1 MLLLEQDLLLG
12 KEVFNFFTIHYT
24 SGIISIIISCFLMF
38 FVIYKIL
45 NIRLIH
51 QIDNYSDF
59 LQLLKNKYSFF
70 NNDLFLL
77 TINIFLGISFYV
89 MIVGLSTLFHY
100 QFGIKKL
107 VITFIVILICYRIFK
122 NNDLRFIY
130 IFNSILMPIL
140 ILFIIFLSVDGIYL
154 DKINFYHHSNL
165 FYSIFQGLLYFS
177 YNSLLIIPILFKIE
191 ITNKK
196 NNFIL
201 SIVFS
206 CIIFILINLINLLL
220 LSYFSEIQNIDLPIL
235 AICNSK
241 NNIYSFFYFF
251 IILSAILT
259 TLFSSGFSFMLNI
272 KEKNKKKILIIFL
285 GLSFIFNYFSF
296 STLIDIFYPFFGLI
310 GLIQIFLILH
320 HKY

>member
-1 MLLLEQDLLLG
+1 
-12 KEVFNFFTIHYT
+12 
-24 SGIISIIISCFLMF
+24 MF
-38 FVIYKIL
+38 FIIYKIL
-45 NIRLIH
+45 NIRFIYK
-51 QIDNYSDF
+51 IDCYSDF
-59 LQLLKNKYSFF
+59 LELLKRKYSFF

-77 TINIFLGISFYV
+77 AINIFLGISFYV

-100 QFGIKKL
+100 QFGIQKL
-107 VITFIVILICYRIFK
+107 VITFIIILICYHIFK

-140 ILFIIFLSVDGIYL
+140 ILFIVFLSAHGICL
-154 DKINFYHHSNL
+154 DKINFYYHSNL

-177 YNSLLIIPILFKIE
+177 YNSLLIIPILFKIK
-191 ITNKK
+191 IINQKK
-196 NNFIL
+196 NLIL
-201 SIVFS
+201 SIFFS
-206 CIIFILINLINLLL
+206 CLIFILMNLTNLLL

-241 NNIYSFFYFF
+241 NNLYSFFYFF

-259 TLFSSGFSFMLNI
+259 TLFSSGFSFMQNI
-272 KEKNKKKILIIFL
+272 KEKNKKKTLIIFL
-285 GLSFIFNYFSF
+285 GVSFVFNYFSF
-296 STLIDIFYPFFGLI
+296 STLINIFYPFFGLI

>member
-1 MLLLEQDLLLG
+1 MLLLELDLLLG
-12 KEVFNFFTIHYT
+12 KEIFNFFTIHSA
-24 SGIISIIISCFLMF
+24 SGIIAMVISCFLMF
-38 FVIYKIL
+38 FIIYKIL
-45 NIRLIH
+45 NIRLIYKV
-51 QIDNYSDF
+51 DNYSDF
-59 LQLLKNKYSFF
+59 LELLKNKYPFF

-77 TINIFLGISFYV
+77 AINIFLAISFYV

-100 QFGIKKL
+100 QFGIQKL
-107 VITFIVILICYRIFK
+107 VITFIIILICYHIFK

-130 IFNSILMPIL
+130 IFNSVLMPIL
-140 ILFIIFLSVDGIYL
+140 ILFIVFLSVDGIYL

-177 YNSLLIIPILFKIE
+177 YNSLLIIPILFKIK
-191 ITNKK
+191 IINQKK
-196 NNFIL
+196 NLIL
-201 SIVFS
+201 SIFFS
-206 CIIFILINLINLLL
+206 CLIFILMNLTNLLL

-241 NNIYSFFYFF
+241 NNLYSFFYFF

-259 TLFSSGFSFMLNI
+259 TLFSSGFSFMQNI
-272 KEKNKKKILIIFL
+272 KEKNKKKTLIIFL
-285 GLSFIFNYFSF
+285 GVSFIFNYFSF
-296 STLIDIFYPFFGLI
+296 STLINIFYPFFGLI

>member
-1 MLLLEQDLLLG
+1 
-12 KEVFNFFTIHYT
+12 
-24 SGIISIIISCFLMF
+24 MF
-38 FVIYKIL
+38 FIIYKIL
-45 NIRLIH
+45 NIRLIYK
-51 QIDNYSDF
+51 IDHYSDF
-59 LQLLKNKYSFF
+59 LELLKNKYSFF

-77 TINIFLGISFYV
+77 AINIFLGISFYV

-100 QFGIKKL
+100 QFGIQKL
-107 VITFIVILICYRIFK
+107 VITFIIILICYHIFK

-140 ILFIIFLSVDGIYL
+140 ILFIVFLSVDGIYL
-154 DKINFYHHSNL
+154 NKINFYYHSNL

-177 YNSLLIIPILFKIE
+177 YNSLLIIPILFKIK
-191 ITNKK
+191 IINQKK
-196 NNFIL
+196 NLIF
-201 SIVFS
+201 SIFFS
-206 CIIFILINLINLLL
+206 CLIFILMNLTNLLL

-241 NNIYSFFYFF
+241 NNLYSFFYFF

-259 TLFSSGFSFMLNI
+259 TLFSSGFSFMQNI
-272 KEKNKKKILIIFL
+272 KEKNKKKTLIIFL
-285 GLSFIFNYFSF
+285 GVSFVFNYFSF
-296 STLIDIFYPFFGLI
+296 STLINIFYPFFGLI